1 MDRSESLQESFAYLA
16 WDLQVTL
23 ESPFTNTG
31 PLAPWWALRQGMGRV
46 LGINANRPLFLD
58 TAQERA
64 TGSRPL
70 HLRSLL

>member
-1 MDRSESLQESFAYLA
+1 MSSGSLQESFAYLA
-16 WDLQVTL
+16 WDPQVTL

-46 LGINANRPLFLD
+46 LGINANGPLFLD
-58 TAQERA
+58 TAQEA

-70 HLRSLL
+70 HLRSLP